1 MRFNEFINEN
11 SSGSLSNGVGE
22 AMPATY
28 AMTGLTNQDPY
39 LQYRFGLA
47 LAAARAKKEG
57 TIPYEE
63 ESKFGENL
71 VVVARSK
78 EEEET
83 LAMALALFGKDNA
96 SRLISTSKSEEA
108 KDVYTKSPIQAAAKK
123 TRARNT

>member
-11 SSGSLSNGVGE
+11 STGSLSNGVAE
-22 AMPATY
+22 AMPATF
-28 AMTGLTNQDPY
+28 AMPGLTNQDPY

-47 LAAARAKKEG
+47 LAAARAHKQDG
-57 TIPYEE
+57 VPYQD

-71 VVVARSK
+71 IVVARSK
-78 EEEET
+78 EEEEP

-96 SRLISTSKSEEA
+96 AHLISTTKSEEA
-108 KDVYTKSPIQAAAKK
+108 KDVYTKSPIQAAARK